1 MSSALDAFRRSSTN
15 NNRGRLPFFR
25 KDSIDHNDDHDHD
38 DDDDDD
44 DDDNEVMQQQ
54 QQQQQ
59 QQPTSRPSTTRKS
72 QNKLAP
78 LNHANSNTATTMA
91 NINIHETLPA
101 EYRYNPTTTEPILYY
116 LPRLLQA
123 IQQEQQVALASQAGP
138 VSHSKKGSSTNTT
151 ITTNV
156 MIPSNLSVSIREWL
170 RAASGDIRLHRAR
183 VQAGLLS
190 NLKLI
195 RTYQLDHDP
204 NYIQR
209 CKNLQEHTVM
219 RDELIHQADTIMQEL
234 ADSSTITKGYTAY
247 EKQQLQLARWQRA
260 LELYV
265 YQTSSQPL
273 LPSNTTNSTS
283 SNSGGTT
290 GNTTTAVSGSTTTT
304 SGSYNNNN
312 YYSSLTSSS
321 ASLDWQSLFEKLLS
335 GISEDQDISL
345 ILQQA
350 SQMCSLLVT
359 QTQQTLNDA
368 AEMVTAEESAY
379 VIKLQAHTMFTQMS
393 LRQVQCI
400 EEQFIHAGKAA
411 LQIGHQLEHAEMKRS
426 QCESAS
432 ILLRR
437 WWILENLA
445 EQEYNSGTMI
455 AVEEEI
461 DGLIPPNAARL
472 DHLFTKPENSLE
484 AARALKQLRAVARS
498 RGNNHSTTTG
508 NNNSSGS
515 NSSNSH
521 AASQPTTPAVF
532 KDEASQRRF
541 TITAALIARVSDALE
556 SRLLQQFT
564 KIYSAGGTYDFA
576 KHMKQSRPGTIDWR
590 ELRYIASALLLFDS
604 GRNLHKR
611 YVDMVIA
618 TRFPELFMKD
628 TNGKDMEHIMNSGSD
643 HHAMGDGDMI
653 GDNVMADDQLD
664 TFEKKREYNIDAT
677 RTKLS
682 ALFHKVSDVCTAE
695 FELIAHVFGSE
706 GNRTDLLDGSEEMPL
721 VVARSLL
728 QRVISDPRHGLQSRI
743 NDLLASIDRLGD
755 FDAGAKKLDTFVVI
769 HEKAAGLFRLL
780 KDASDRM
787 LPDDS
792 MKDVLSPASYTA
804 AINAVESLKGFLTS
818 QELALSNTHR
828 QSYIN
833 LELRLLHHD
842 CCSSLDQAG
851 CTLVKGP
858 SVRPDTTLA
867 EKGILEEYRAPILPL
882 HMESLQQSG
891 LTGILAGPLKQSVLR
906 QPLIYATDSLSRARL
921 MFGTNKRGGE
931 TTSRVILSIYNQMCS
946 FYGEGFLYPIVETL
960 REMLPTSPPSQ
971 PPQLPFDEEQ
981 DAPDLGVPPA
991 FWVALERVH
1000 TASKSFDRE
1009 LWSEGRTSSERVWET
1024 LEECGDAGSLAFARG
1039 ERVHFYAELERR
1051 GEAAILRAL
1060 DTLSTHFQWILV
1072 TGGESMLAT
1081 GGKRITMGGLGGGS
1095 GGGPYAIPAGSSL
1108 DTPNSPAVK
1117 ALAYCLRVQFVHV
1130 QAALTPSSLASF
1142 WSALSMR
1149 LYDILVAR
1157 LLQHYYISTVGAVI
1171 LSRDVEALRSVAM
1184 LAGSDHSHWDSLRE
1198 LLTLY
1203 MTPPDAIKALLTG
1216 PEGEKSR
1223 GLFARAGRDRALV
1236 FLSRRNDY
1244 RYKTTA
1250 GLKKSVWVAE
1260 MMEELNIT
1268 DPTDGPVNIALFAAG
1283 RKY

>member
-1 MSSALDAFRRSSTN
+1 MSLDVFRRSSS
-15 NNRGRLPFFR
+15 RASAALKMVR
-25 KDSIDHNDDHDHD
+25 KDSLDGDED

-44 DDDNEVMQQQ
+44 DHDEAVAQQEQQQ
-54 QQQQQ
+54 PQRQQQQ
-59 QQPTSRPSTTRKS
+59 QQPQARTVPTKKS
-72 QNKLAP
+72 AGSKLLP
-78 LNHANSNTATTMA
+78 LNASSMNSGSNNNTSAMA
-91 NINIHETLPA
+91 NINIHETLPT
-101 EYRYNPTTTEPILYY
+101 EYRYNPTTTDPILYY
-116 LPRLLQA
+116 LPRLMHA
-123 IQQEQQVALASQAGP
+123 IQQEQQAALAVQARNNK
-138 VSHSKKGSSTNTT
+138 KKGGSMTT
-151 ITTNV
+151 TTNLI
-156 MIPSNLSVSIREWL
+156 IPSNLSVSIREWL

-183 VQAGLLS
+183 VQAGIQG

-195 RTYQLDHDP
+195 RTYQLDSDP
-204 NYIQR
+204 IHISR
-209 CKNLQEHTVM
+209 MKRLQEQNQM
-219 RDELIHQADTIMQEL
+219 KDDLIHQADTILQEL
-234 ADSSTITKGYTAY
+234 NDSLTITKGYTAY

-265 YQTSSQPL
+265 YNTQSQPL
-273 LPSNTTNSTS
+273 LS
-283 SNSGGTT
+283 
-290 GNTTTAVSGSTTTT
+290 
-304 SGSYNNNN
+304 NNNN
-312 YYSSLTSSS
+312 NTNTVGTPSNANNNNQGTTTGTTVAS
-321 ASLDWQSLFEKLLS
+321 SLDWQSLFEKLLS
-335 GISEDQDISL
+335 GISEDQDISQV
-345 ILQQA
+345 LQQA
-350 SQMCSLLVT
+350 SQMCQLLVT
-359 QTQQTLNDA
+359 QTQQSVQDA
-368 AEMVTAEESAY
+368 AAMVMAEESAY
-379 VIKLQAHTMFTQMS
+379 VVKLQAHTMFTQSS
-393 LRQVQCI
+393 LRQVQSI
-400 EEQFIHAGKAA
+400 EEQFIHAGRAA

-426 QCESAS
+426 QCEAAS

-445 EQEYNSGTMI
+445 EQEQSTGTMI

-461 DGLIPPNAARL
+461 EGLIPPNSARL

-484 AARALKQLRAVARS
+484 AAKALKQLRAVARS
-498 RGNNHSTTTG
+498 RGSNSGMGSMNVSGSGGGTG
-508 NNNSSGS
+508 NS
-515 NSSNSH
+515 NH
-521 AASQPTTPAVF
+521 ISQQQPAVF

-541 TITAALIARVSDALE
+541 TITAALITRVSHALE

-564 KIYSAGGTYDFA
+564 KIYSSGGTYDFT
-576 KHMKQSRPGTIDWR
+576 KHIKVARPGTIDWR
-590 ELRYIASALLLFDS
+590 ELRYLASALLLFDS

-618 TRFPELFMKD
+618 TRFPELFMRDSTSK
-628 TNGKDMEHIMNSGSD
+628 
-643 HHAMGDGDMI
+643 DGDDNDMDI
-653 GDNVMADDQLD
+653 VADNVMADDQLD

-706 GNRTDLLDGSEEMPL
+706 GSRTDLLDGSEEMPL

-728 QRVISDPRHGLQSRI
+728 QRVVSDPRHGLQARI

-780 KDASDRM
+780 RDAADRM
-787 LPDDS
+787 QPDDS
-792 MKDVLSPASYTA
+792 MKDVLSPTSYA
-804 AINAVESLKGFLTS
+804 AALNAVESLKGFLTS

-828 QSYIN
+828 QSYIS

-858 SVRPDTTLA
+858 SLRPDNTLA

-882 HMESLQQSG
+882 HMESLQTSG

-906 QPLIYATDSLSRARL
+906 QPLVYATDSLSRARL
-921 MFGTNKRGGE
+921 MFGTKKRGGE

-946 FYGEGFLYPIVETL
+946 FYGEGFLFPIVETL
-960 REMLPTSPPSQ
+960 RDMLPSTAPNQ
-971 PPQLPFDEEQ
+971 PPQLPFDEDQ

-1000 TASKSFDRE
+1000 TAAKSFDRE
-1009 LWSEGRTSSERVWET
+1009 LWAEGRVGSERVWET
-1024 LEECGDAGSLAFARG
+1024 LEDCGDPGSVAFARG

-1060 DTLSTHFQWILV
+1060 DTLSAHFQWILV

-1081 GGKRITMGGLGGGS
+1081 GGKRITMAGLGGGS

-1130 QAALTPSSLASF
+1130 QAALTPQSLASF
-1142 WSALSMR
+1142 WVALSMR

-1157 LLQHYYISTVGAVI
+1157 LLQHYNISTVGAVI

-1216 PEGEKSR
+1216 PEGEQSR

-1250 GLKKSVWVAE
+1250 GVKKSVWVAE
-1260 MMEELNIT
+1260 MLEELNVT
-1268 DPTDGPVNIALFAAG
+1268 DPTDGPVSIALFAAG
-1283 RKY
+1283 RKF